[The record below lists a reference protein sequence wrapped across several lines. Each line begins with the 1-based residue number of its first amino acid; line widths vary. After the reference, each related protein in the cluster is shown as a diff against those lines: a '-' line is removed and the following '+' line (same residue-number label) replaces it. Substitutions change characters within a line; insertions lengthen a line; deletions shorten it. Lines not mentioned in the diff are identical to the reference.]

1 MVTRWE
7 VSGFIQGWGMHG
19 ESRISSFF
27 LMLIKGK
34 GQDGFKV
41 FYVAPEMETL
51 LTSSTSL

>member
-7 VSGFIQGWGMHG
+7 VSGFIQGWGMHR

-51 LTSSTSL
+51 LTSSASH